1 MKLGRPGISLI
12 AIAAGPWMACTQQGA
27 GGATG
32 GTDNGASG
40 STSAA
45 SSSSDLGSPAASG
58 GSSTSNGSSPS
69 GGSSTTAGSSGSGSS
84 ATAGSS
90 GGGSSATAGSSG
102 GGSSAA
108 AGSSGG
114 GSSAT
119 AGADGSAAGT
129 PSGTGDS
136 SVPGT
141 GVLITPD
148 ATGHVDAAS
157 NSLGINGNWFTY
169 ADTASA
175 ISPGT
180 GSFANV
186 GGNMCTQ
193 GTLVASASSYGGI
206 GFELNDT
213 GGQQPFNLTKNG
225 VTGFSFMLSGTLPT
239 GGIRFAYGKK
249 GDDNV
254 FFATVDT
261 IGLNT
266 VPASVPPL
274 GQGAWET
281 AETWDPTLVA
291 LIEFQIPG
299 SAAAA
304 TPFNFCVSSLTALTQ

>member
-90 GGGSSATAGSSG
+90 GGGSSATAG
-102 GGSSAA
+102 
-108 AGSSGG
+108 
-114 GSSAT
+114 
-119 AGADGSAAGT
+119 ADGSAAGT

-141 GVLITPD
+141 RVLITPD

-157 NSLGINGNWFTY
+157 NSLGINGNWFSY
-169 ADTASA
+169 ADTAST

>member
-1 MKLGRPGISLI
+1 V
-12 AIAAGPWMACTQQGA
+12 
-27 GGATG
+27 
-32 GTDNGASG
+32 
-40 STSAA
+40 
-45 SSSSDLGSPAASG
+45 
-58 GSSTSNGSSPS
+58 
-69 GGSSTTAGSSGSGSS
+69 
-84 ATAGSS
+84 
-90 GGGSSATAGSSG
+90 
-102 GGSSAA
+102 
-108 AGSSGG
+108 
-114 GSSAT
+114 
-119 AGADGSAAGT
+119 T
-129 PSGTGDS
+129 P
-136 SVPGT
+136 P

-169 ADTASA
+169 VDTAST

-206 GFELNDT
+206 GFELNDS

-274 GQGAWET
+274 GQGSWET

-291 LIEFQIPG
+291 IIEFQIPG
-299 SAAAA
+299 SATAA
-304 TPFNFCVSSLTALTQ
+304 TPFSFCVSSLTALTQ